1 VSLQEVPVPSKKHHT
16 DKAES
21 LREQGTLNPRPNAV
35 RSELFQNSDFFDPRD
50 VVQVKYEMLRGTR
63 VEGMP
68 VSRTAKAFGFSRPT
82 FYQALA
88 AFERSGVEGLIPR
101 KRGPR
106 EAHKLTPELMEFIE
120 QCRAQDDTVRV
131 GGLANLIMKH
141 FGVSIHPRTIERGLS
156 HRKKN

>member
-1 VSLQEVPVPSKKHHT
+1 LQEVLVPSKKRHA

-35 RSELFQNSDFFDPRD
+35 RSELFQSSDFFDPRD
-50 VVQVKYEMLRGTR
+50 IVQVKYEMLRGTR
-63 VEGMP
+63 VEDKP
-68 VSRTAKAFGFSRPT
+68 ISRTANAFGFSRPT

-88 AFERSGVEGLIPR
+88 AFERSGVAGLIPR

-120 QCRAQDDTVRV
+120 QYRAQDESVRP
-131 GGLANLIMKH
+131 GGLANLIMER

-156 HRKKN
+156 RRKKN